1 MESGYFLPLPQRIKA
16 TVKYFITDSLEL
28 WLCGD
33 MGSEKGRER
42 DEEARDGVREGWR
55 ESD

>member
-1 MESGYFLPLPQRIKA
+1 MPQRIKA